1 MSRQGCGLMK
11 TLFPPLGPDDVPET
25 RIDGKH
31 HVGCIISQRRAIMVA
46 RALFP
51 DEIADG
57 SDCRAEHGREGEPCR
72 VCAENN
78 QRWKDRVREVRAAM
92 MEAFK

>member
-1 MSRQGCGLMK
+1 MN
-11 TLFPPLGPDDVPET
+11 TLFPPLSPDDVPET

-51 DEIADG
+51 DEIATG
-57 SDCRAEHGREGEPCR
+57 ADCRAEIGREGEPCR
-72 VCAENN
+72 ACADNN
-78 QRWKDRVREVRAAM
+78 AQWIHRVREVRAAM